1 MNDDTTTHEHDKP
14 LLEADARRFTQG
26 MTTPVIAL
34 DILRQARLWSVLH
47 PHATGQTRQR
57 LVEQFAA
64 AVGVVVVI

>member
-1 MNDDTTTHEHDKP
+1 
-14 LLEADARRFTQG
+14 

-64 AVGVVVVI
+64 AVRVVVVI

>member
-1 MNDDTTTHEHDKP
+1 MDDETTTHEHDKP
-14 LLEADARRFTQG
+14 LVEADERRFTQRLD
-26 MTTPVIAL
+26 TPVIAL
-34 DILRQARLWSVLH
+34 DIMRAARLWSVLH

>member
-1 MNDDTTTHEHDKP
+1 MDDDTTTHAYDRP
-14 LLEADARRFTQG
+14 LIDADERGRTQG

-47 PHATGQTRQR
+47 PHAASQTRQR

>member
-1 MNDDTTTHEHDKP
+1 MDDETTTHAYDRP
-14 LLEADARRFTQG
+14 LIDADGRARTQDL
-26 MTTPVIAL
+26 TIPVIAL
-34 DILRQARLWSVLH
+34 DIMRAARLWSALH